1 MMDEA
6 DNLAIYRTELDDV
19 LAQTFRYDATKPGIA
34 TANTGAIFKQMEWE
48 KKQYILEVNADVGLF
63 EIIGEN
69 ATVPLDK
76 PKVRNKMT
84 VTLQDFGKGIDIS
97 KDAFDDIQHGVWAT
111 DVAKLAL
118 KARVTQ
124 DAYAFSKFNGA
135 FTTVLS
141 ADGSAAIGSH
151 TLIGGGTY
159 TNQLLTA
166 DVTGG
171 TTTALNN
178 SSFNAMMIKMR
189 LMVDQRGVPLG
200 DTLDYLLVPPALFQE
215 AIQITE
221 SALIADSAQNN
232 INVWRSAYGVEVYS
246 TPYLSTAASQF
257 ITGSD
262 SAWFGM
268 SANHCVTRIKRQ
280 GLETFLRPWGYSNTR
295 TYNYQANFREETFI
309 PDYSGLI
316 GALGTSA

>member
-1 MMDEA
+1 MFDEQ

-19 LAQTFRYDATKPGIA
+19 LVQTFRYDSTKPGIA
-34 TANTGAIFKQMEWE
+34 TANTGAIFKQMDWD
-48 KKQYILEVNADVGLF
+48 KKQYIFEVNADVGLF
-63 EIIGEN
+63 EVIGEN

-76 PKVRNKMT
+76 PKVRNKVN

-124 DAYAFSKFNGA
+124 DAYSFSKYNGA
-135 FTTVLS
+135 FTTTLT

-159 TNQLLTA
+159 VNQLKTA
-166 DVTGG
+166 DISGA

-178 SSFNAMMIKMR
+178 ASFNAMMIKMR
-189 LMVDQRGVPLG
+189 QMVDQRSVVLG

-215 AIQITE
+215 AIQVTE
-221 SALIADSAQNN
+221 SALVADSANNN

-246 TPYLSTAASQF
+246 TPYLSSAASQF
-257 ITGSD
+257 VAGSD
-262 SAWFGM
+262 TAWFGL
-268 SANHCVTRIKRQ
+268 SAHHTVTRVKRQ

-309 PDYSGLI
+309 GDYVGLL
-316 GALGTSA
+316 GALGDAT